1 MNINDIKKLI
11 ENDEYSF
18 LRTNEHLNDRI
29 IFLTLGGS
37 YAYGTNVEGSD
48 VDIRGVALERENEI
62 IGLSSFDL
70 FENKATDTVIYS
82 FMKIISL
89 LMSCNPNTIELFGVN
104 PEHILKI
111 SKEGKLLL
119 DNVDMFLSQKAVN
132 SFGGYANQQLRRLQ
146 NSLARNEYSHS
157 EKEKHLNDKIN
168 QMIVLFNERYE
179 NFNNDSIKVY
189 IDESNKEEYDT
200 EMFMDINLQHY
211 PLRDF
216 KNIYSEM
223 NETVKQFGKLNNRN
237 KKKSIEHLNKHAMHL
252 VRLLKM
258 GTEILSTG
266 EINTY
271 RENDKEL
278 LLDIRN
284 GLFSTDEIF
293 TLVSKLEDQF
303 KYAKENT
310 ILPKSPNFDLIEEFV
325 MQINREALKH

>member
-11 ENDEYSF
+11 ESDEYNF

-48 VDIRGVALERENEI
+48 IDIRGVALERENEI
-62 IGLSSFDL
+62 IGLSNFDL
-70 FENKATDTVIYS
+70 FENKTTDTVIYS

-325 MQINREALKH
+325 MQINREALKR

>member
-11 ENDEYSF
+11 ESDEYSF

-325 MQINREALKH
+325 MQINREALKR

>member
-11 ENDEYSF
+11 ESDEYNF

-89 LMSCNPNTIELFGVN
+89 LMSCNPNTIELLGVN

-325 MQINREALKH
+325 MQINREALKR

>member
-293 TLVSKLEDQF
+293 TLVNKLEDQF

-325 MQINREALKH
+325 MQINREALKR

>member
-11 ENDEYSF
+11 ESDEYNF

-62 IGLSSFDL
+62 IGLSNFDL

-89 LMSCNPNTIELFGVN
+89 LMSCNPNTIELLGVN

-325 MQINREALKH
+325 MQINREALKR